1 MAQLRFDI
9 REGDI
14 RRFEQATE
22 KNVQDFVDELGRS
35 FLRGSQRE
43 SNWPV
48 LTGASRRGFYI
59 EQTGSGF
66 EVRNREEYARYVE
79 EGVRRSDG
87 GGFIRRWFENNR
99 DSILSDA
106 LDRAFEDSDGR

>member
-14 RRFEQATE
+14 RRFREATE

-35 FLRGSQRE
+35 FLRGAQRE

-59 EQTGSGF
+59 VRTRDGF

-87 GGFIRRWFENNR
+87 GGFIRNWFESNR
-99 DSILSDA
+99 DSIFSDA
-106 LDRAFEDSDGR
+106 VGRAFEDQDG